1 MAAAAS
7 SSSNSRSRY
16 AYTVFE
22 LEAETHPKMG
32 SSLIPWQ
39 LLGAFTAG
47 YTLVSIFAV
56 TKLETKIGETACT
69 FIPLALAFVYFYIF
83 MIWCFPPVLPLLGS
97 TRKFILDMIALQ
109 AAFFCSY
116 HLTNHDKV
124 DIFLLLISS
133 TTLAYVH
140 IKHAFVVYDLNLRD
154 VFFVVALQ
162 SLIYWMPYGV
172 AISCYVLFVCF
183 KFCTCGKNSDQSL
196 VDDVASKVEDPEKQI
211 EAKKEKDDE
220 STLVNIAIVSVKED
234 HIEVKEKDDES
245 TRVNIEI
252 VSEKEDHQVV

>member
-1 MAAAAS
+1 MAA
-7 SSSNSRSRY
+7 SSNSRSRY

-22 LEAETHPKMG
+22 REAETHPKMG
-32 SSLIPWQ
+32 SAASLIPWQ
-39 LLGAFTAG
+39 FLGMFAADTAF
-47 YTLVSIFAV
+47 VSIFTV

-109 AAFFCSY
+109 AAFFSTY

-162 SLIYWMPYGV
+162 SLIYWTPYGV

-196 VDDVASKVEDPEKQI
+196 VDDDVVSKVEDPEKQI
-211 EAKKEKDDE
+211 EVKEKDDE
-220 STLVNIAIVSVKED
+220 STLVNIAIVSEKED

-245 TRVNIEI
+245 TRVNIAI
-252 VSEKEDHQVV
+252 VSEKEDHQVA